1 MDSDEP
7 WADKLR
13 KKQGYTQAAP
23 YKLLHTG
30 RLVQA
35 TTYKLLHLCRP

>member
-23 YKLLHTG
+23 YKLL
-30 RLVQA
+30 RKDRSVQA